1 MRTRVPRIL
10 RRVRGQ
16 ALAYAAYAGVMA
28 AAIAGLWAIGEREYQ
43 ARLDHLHHQ
52 LGDVAENVTTLVN
65 ASTGHLDLMRRQ
77 AEALLEEPAPTFGA
91 RRAFAGLAPAESFS
105 GFALDRL
112 PPNSSP
118 DQLVNLTGAGAVP
131 LIQSRA
137 GREMLMALSLGA
149 VLQAT
154 HDQIPDAAWIYYISA
169 NHFMVL
175 APWVPSRDTHWKES
189 MLSHDFYKA
198 GTPEQNP
205 SRGLFW
211 TDLYVDAAGK
221 GLMTTVGR
229 PVYDKSDRFRG
240 TINLDLTLATIDRYL
255 AQTDF
260 GQGRALL
267 VNAQNHVIADS
278 AAQQPSGQAL
288 VNLADVLPKQAALDA
303 EELSAQDRPGAF
315 HQHGDW
321 VVYVK
326 PVEGAPWRFL
336 MLVDHHVLIGEVL
349 QSLWIGFAGLTL
361 LAVALFAVEQ
371 RRRASNALR
380 DNVAALQRMTL
391 NLAAARDE
399 AQQANNAKSML
410 LANVSHELRTPLNAI
425 IGFSDL
431 MRHQI
436 YGPLGSAR
444 YEGYVGDIQKS
455 GELLLALI
463 NDLLDATKLEAGRY
477 ELAETDC
484 DLPAI
489 IREAVGLVKLQAERG
504 GVALQVALDDDLPTL
519 YADERALRQIV
530 LNLLSNAVK
539 FTPSG
544 GTVQISCGQSATGN
558 PTIIVKDTGRGI
570 PHEEIKDLF
579 QPFARTAD
587 AKTTSTPGT
596 GLGLVIVKSLIELH
610 QGGIVLESHVGVG
623 TTVTVTLPK
632 ERILAADARGIA

>member
-1 MRTRVPRIL
+1 MRTRFPRIL
-10 RRVRGQ
+10 RRVRGP
-16 ALAYAAYAGVMA
+16 ALAYVAYAAVMA
-28 AAIAGLWAIGEREYQ
+28 AAIGGLWAIGEREYQ

-52 LGDVAENVTTLVN
+52 LGDVAESVTTLVA
-65 ASTGHLDLMRRQ
+65 ASTDHVDLLRRQ

-91 RRAFAGLAPAESFS
+91 RRAYAGLAPSDSFS

-112 PPNSSP
+112 PPGSGP
-118 DQLVNLTGAGAVP
+118 DELVNLTGAGEVP
-131 LIQSRA
+131 LIQSFA
-137 GREMLMALSLGA
+137 GREMLVALSLGP

-154 HDQIPDAAWIYYISA
+154 HAQIPDAAWIYYTSA

-175 APWVPSRDTHWKES
+175 APWVPSRDFHWEEA
-189 MLSHDFYKA
+189 LLTYDFFKA
-198 GTPEQNP
+198 GTPEANP
-205 SRGLFW
+205 TRALFW
-211 TDLYVDAAGK
+211 TDVYVDAAGK
-221 GLMTTVGR
+221 GLMATVGK
-229 PVYDKSDRFRG
+229 PVYSKSGRCRG
-240 TINLDLTLATIDRYL
+240 TINLDLTLATIGRYL
-255 AQTDF
+255 AQADF
-260 GQGRALL
+260 GHGRAVL

-278 AAQQPSGQAL
+278 AGLPEKTL
-288 VNLADVLPKQAALDA
+288 IDLADALPPSPALDA
-303 EELSAQDRPGAF
+303 TELSSHDNPDSYHR
-315 HQHGDW
+315 HGDW
-321 VVYVK
+321 VVYVS
-326 PVEGAPWRFL
+326 PVAGAPWLFL
-336 MLVDHHVLIGEVL
+336 MLVDRNALIGEVL

-361 LAVALFAVEQ
+361 LALALFAVEQ
-371 RRRASNALR
+371 RRRSSNALR
-380 DNVAALQRMTL
+380 ETVAALQRMTL

-436 YGPLGSAR
+436 YGPLGNPR
-444 YEGYVGDIQKS
+444 YEGYIGDIQRS

-484 DLPAI
+484 NLPAI

-504 GVALQVALDDDLPTL
+504 GVALQAAIDDDLPAL

-539 FTPSG
+539 FTPTG
-544 GTVQISCGQSATGN
+544 GTVQISCGQSAAGN

-570 PHEEIKDLF
+570 PHEEMKDLF

-596 GLGLVIVKSLIELH
+596 GLGLVIVKSLVELH
-610 QGGIVLESHVGVG
+610 QGGIAMESRVGFG

-632 ERILAADARGIA
+632 ERIFAADARDIA